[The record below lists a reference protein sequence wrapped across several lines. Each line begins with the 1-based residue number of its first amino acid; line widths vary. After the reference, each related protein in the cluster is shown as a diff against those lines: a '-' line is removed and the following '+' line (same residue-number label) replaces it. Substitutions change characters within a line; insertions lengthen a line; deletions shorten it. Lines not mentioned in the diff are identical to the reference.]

1 MEEFMTKLG
10 KAAAK
15 AVVVTCL
22 AGCFFLA
29 NPFEPVVKE
38 QQVYEMSTVNA
49 GNYLEVDVLKY
60 IASDEKVNLNGNRE
74 VAGVAAIVSGD
85 FDIKADDKAASGSDK
100 ATGAKEETAAEMQ
113 MTKTGSQKNEAAKE
127 EKVIATA
134 DVENSLNIRK
144 KPDEQSDV
152 VGKLFRG
159 CTAEVT
165 GENGSWYQISSDGV
179 KGWVSKD
186 YMLTGEK
193 ADKLLD
199 EIKPS
204 VATVTAKS
212 LNLRKSAG
220 TDADVVAVVKK
231 GSDFMV
237 ISEGKEW
244 VKIRFTTNLEAYVS
258 AEYVKITDGP
268 GKAVSIETL
277 ENYVKLAEEKE
288 AERQAAREAA
298 EAAAREAA
306 EKAEAADASSNRS
319 SGSSS
324 RSSSSG
330 GSSYSAASDD
340 VTLLAALCQ
349 YEAGTNYDNCLAVAN
364 VVLNRVRS
372 SSYPNSIRGVIY
384 QSGQFGTVT
393 SGALNRFLSAG
404 PSSTC
409 VSAAKA
415 ALSGSNNI
423 GSRVQFRA
431 IWATDP
437 SSHSNSVVI
446 GDNCFF

>member
-1 MEEFMTKLG
+1 MTKLG

-15 AVVVTCL
+15 AVMATCL

-29 NPFEPVVKE
+29 NPYEPVVKE
-38 QQVYEMSTVNA
+38 QQVYEMSIANA
-49 GNYLEVDVLKY
+49 GSYLEIGVLNN
-60 IASDEKVNLNGNRE
+60 IASDEMVNLSGNRE
-74 VAGVAAIVSGD
+74 VAGVAAVTSGD
-85 FDIKADDKAASGSDK
+85 LDFTVNDSAGSGK
-100 ATGAKEETAAEMQ
+100 ATGTNEEASANGQKAE
-113 MTKTGSQKNEAAKE
+113 TDSQKNEAAEE
-127 EKVIATA
+127 EKVIAA
-134 DVENSLNIRK
+134 ANVENSLNIRK
-144 KPDEQSDV
+144 KPDEKSDV

-159 CTAEVT
+159 CTAEVIDEK
-165 GENGSWYQISSDGV
+165 GDWYKISSGGV

-186 YMLTGEK
+186 YVLTGEK
-193 ADKLLD
+193 ADGLLN

-231 GSDFMV
+231 GADFMV

-244 VKIRFTTNLEAYVS
+244 VKVRFTTNLEGYVS
-258 AEYVKITDGP
+258 AEYVKVTDGP
-268 GKAVSIETL
+268 GEAVSIKTL
-277 ENYVKLAEEKE
+277 EEYVKLAEEKE
-288 AERQAAREAA
+288 AERQAAKEAA
-298 EAAAREAA
+298 EAASREAA
-306 EKAEAADASSNRS
+306 ETSSGKS
-319 SGSSS
+319 SGSSK
-324 RSSSSG
+324 SSSSG
-330 GSSYSAASDD
+330 SSSSYSAASDD

-423 GSRVQFRA
+423 GGRLQFRA
-431 IWATDP
+431 TWATDP